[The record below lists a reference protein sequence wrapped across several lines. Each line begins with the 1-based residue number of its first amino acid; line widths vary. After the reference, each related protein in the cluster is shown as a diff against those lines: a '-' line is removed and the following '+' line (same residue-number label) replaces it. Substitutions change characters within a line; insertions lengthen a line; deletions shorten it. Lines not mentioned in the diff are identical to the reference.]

1 MQQKGNNL
9 STVTVPTHLLI
20 EGKSF
25 AQTYQ
30 PVLDFHGWKVA
41 MLRHFDVVAPDKFYR
56 IERHWNTN
64 EVFVLTAGQT
74 DLIIFEGDPAADAP
88 TDQFYVIPMEFNV
101 AYDVQQSVW
110 HHCVMS
116 SDAHI
121 IIFER
126 SETSVDTT
134 NYHELSPELVRA
146 VRQQFTAKT

>member
-1 MQQKGNNL
+1 MYGREKTL
-9 STVTVPTHLLI
+9 SDIPQHLVV

-25 AQTYQ
+25 EQTYK

-41 MLRHFDVVAPDKFYR
+41 MLRHNDASKPDTFYR
-56 IERHWNTN
+56 VERHWNTN
-64 EVFVLTAGQT
+64 EVFILTAGKT
-74 DLIIFEGDPAADAP
+74 DLIIFDGDPADDGP
-88 TDQFYVIPMEFNV
+88 SDQFYVIPMELNV

-116 SDAHI
+116 PDAHI

-134 NYHELSPELVRA
+134 NYHEITPELARA
-146 VRQQFTAKT
+146 VSEKFTI